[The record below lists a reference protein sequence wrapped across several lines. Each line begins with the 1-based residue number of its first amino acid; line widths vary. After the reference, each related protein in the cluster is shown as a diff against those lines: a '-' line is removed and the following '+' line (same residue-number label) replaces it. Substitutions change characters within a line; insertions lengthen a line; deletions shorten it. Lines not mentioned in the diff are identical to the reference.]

1 MNVNP
6 EQKRSSAEFY
16 AHTMRSGELSS
27 NTMVASNIENDAS
40 LAQALYM
47 VGNATFENGTL
58 RALRFQVDG
67 VQHLAGSSFTQ
78 YGDMNEHG
86 RSTSADRR
94 HTNNGLE
101 GRPCADLYELAS
113 NERPM
118 LGTQSNSSSSNEGE
132 TMTEEE
138 MISATISQSLQQR
151 QTPYTLTSA
160 GLLTGS
166 WPALLPR
173 YQTNDPPMSAQY
185 ATASA
190 ANPMETPIL
199 VMQGIDAAALK
210 SEETP
215 TFIVNTRKHLIVSRR
230 KNRANMSNNEKC
242 KHAKVIDGL
251 SKPYNTTLINVLKS
265 VEKEATPE
273 KAKELLSTME
283 DMEGVQFDK

>member
-1 MNVNP
+1 MNVNR

-16 AHTMRSGELSS
+16 AHAMRSGELSS

-47 VGNATFENGTL
+47 VGNAKFENGTL
-58 RALRFQVDG
+58 RALRSQVDG

-101 GRPCADLYELAS
+101 GRPRVDLYDLTS
-113 NERPM
+113 NKCPM

-138 MISATISQSLQQR
+138 MISAAILQSLQQT
-151 QTPYTLTSA
+151 QTPNTLTSA

-166 WPALLPR
+166 RPALLPC
-173 YQTNDPPMSAQY
+173 YQTNDPPVSAQY

-190 ANPMETPIL
+190 AHPMETPIL
-199 VMQGIDAAALK
+199 VMQAAALK

-215 TFIVNTRKHLIVSRR
+215 TFIVNTRKHLIDSCR
-230 KNRANMSNNEKC
+230 KNPANMSNNEKR

-265 VEKEATPE
+265 VEEEATPE
-273 KAKELLSTME
+273 KAKELLSIME